1 MKAIGYTESL
11 PIDNDA
17 SLIDVIIDEPTPSGR
32 DLKVKVKAVAVNPV
46 DFKIRQ
52 NVLPETGTT
61 KILGWDAVGEV
72 VEVGD
77 QASLFA
83 PGDSVYYAGDLTR
96 QGTNAQ
102 YHVVDE
108 RIVGKKPQSLS
119 DAQAAAL
126 PLTTITAWELLF
138 EHLALTQDES
148 AEQVL
153 LIVGASGGVGSIM
166 VQLAATLTSAT
177 IIATASRDSSRDW
190 VKSLG
195 AHHVIDHSQP
205 MTEQIEAL
213 GVGPVTHVASL
224 THTDS
229 YLDTYVEVLKPMGK
243 IALIDDPENLDIRL
257 LKPKSISLHWEF
269 MFTRSMFQTT
279 DMLAQHTLLNEVSR
293 LIDDGKLKT
302 TFGQHLGK
310 INAAN
315 LRKAHAILESGKSI
329 GKLVLEGF
337 E

>member
-52 NVLPETGTT
+52 NVSPETGTT

>member
-52 NVLPETGTT
+52 NVSPETGTT

-269 MFTRSMFQTT
+269 MFTRSMFKTT

>member
-52 NVLPETGTT
+52 NVSPETGTT

-243 IALIDDPENLDIRL
+243 IALIDDPDNLDIRL

>member
-52 NVLPETGTT
+52 NVSPETGTT

-83 PGDSVYYAGDLTR
+83 PGDSVYYADDLTR

>member
-17 SLIDVIIDEPTPSGR
+17 SLIDVIIDEPSPSGR

-52 NVLPETGTT
+52 NVSPETGTT

-83 PGDSVYYAGDLTR
+83 PGDSVYYADDLTR

>member
-17 SLIDVIIDEPTPSGR
+17 SLIDVIIDEPSPSGR

-52 NVLPETGTT
+52 NVAPETGTT

-83 PGDSVYYAGDLTR
+83 PGDSVYYADDLTR